1 MSDYA
6 QIAIE
11 FGSSGIDRDL
21 IEAWVREFEYQG
33 FDPKVVVKI
42 VTETGEGWQNDV
54 KKMIILALTRG
65 NKPEKMI
72 AKMSAKGREEVTRL
86 VKKYKLKSGNPGRND
101 LTLSR
106 VAAAFA
112 SWTCAAIYYVQDY
125 LPVTGSHMDA
135 ISRNYPRAM
144 MHPSFAGLIDPGM
157 RDREILVEAH
167 SLFLIEFAQ
176 KINVNLRGKSKAEIL
191 LSFDQPLN
199 AAINSNFLTS
209 SQKLKALAALG
220 VIDEHQKP
228 NRDVVSAADA
238 FRKM

>member
-11 FGSSGIDRDL
+11 FGNSEVDGDL
-21 IEAWVREFEYQG
+21 IEAWVKEFEYQG
-33 FDPKVVVKI
+33 FDPRIVVKL
-42 VTETGEGWQNDV
+42 VSEVEGWQTDV

-65 NKPEKMI
+65 NKPEKMVT
-72 AKMSAKGREEVTRL
+72 KMSAKGREEVAKL

-112 SWTCAAIYYVQDY
+112 SWTCNAIYHVQYY
-125 LPVTGSHMDA
+125 LPVTGNHMDA
-135 ISRNYPRAM
+135 ISKNYPRPM
-144 MHPSFAGLIDPGM
+144 MHPSFAGLIDPAM
-157 RDREILVEAH
+157 RDRQILIEAH

-176 KINVNLRGKSKAEIL
+176 KINVNLRGKSKAEIC

-209 SQKLKALAALG
+209 AQKLKALTALG
-220 VIDEHQKP
+220 IIDDHQKP
-228 NRDVVSAADA
+228 SKDVVNAADA
-238 FRKM
+238 FRRI